1 MAAAAH
7 RVGSPHLSPEVHKH
21 SDFRELAGFVMGCA
35 GTCVR
40 RESWHKPTLSFPAYF
55 IGGNSD
61 STAECRG
68 AFRLRSTSD
77 PNKNKWPV
85 W

>member
-7 RVGSPHLSPEVHKH
+7 RVGSPHLSLEAHKH
-21 SDFRELAGFVMGCA
+21 SDLQELARLVIGCA
-35 GTCVR
+35 GMCAC
-40 RESWHKPTLSFPAYF
+40 RESWHEPTFSFPAYF

-61 STAECRG
+61 SAAECRG

-77 PNKNKWPV
+77 PNKNK
-85 W
+85 